1 MSGKR
6 PTRKVSRH
14 DDRDRERE
22 AASDATPD
30 AIDETATQQPAL
42 FDMVGRSAYSG
53 AVSSIGALTAESPV
67 PVARWWY
74 RRHLEQGQTPRNT
87 VESYLY
93 DLAIF
98 EKTVTARPINTITA
112 RDIAR
117 YLGDANTRSTRKRR
131 LTSVSQFF
139 AWLVNGAR
147 MLQDDPTASFY
158 PDHIPLKTPRPLF
171 SAEQQALLDAGEH
184 DSPRASLLIWLLLRL
199 GLTRGEVL
207 QLRPEHIDRADAEHP
222 VVYVYY
228 ENARWAGKERQLQ
241 ATADLTARLET
252 YLADNAAHDRASEDG
267 LLFSLLPQSVN
278 KLVDR
283 VARAAGLAVAQRRI
297 SPQTLRDTW
306 AVEMAKTGRD
316 EVALLALLG
325 LADDT
330 RNRLSVRRYVKLAAP
345 PMMGTSGDVE
355 CKANNV

>member
-6 PTRKVSRH
+6 PTRKTSRH
-14 DDRDRERE
+14 DDRERD
-22 AASDATPD
+22 AADASSETN
-30 AIDETATQQPAL
+30 DEQDTSQQPAL
-42 FDMVGRSAYSG
+42 FDMVGRSAFSG
-53 AVSSIGALTAESPV
+53 QVSSIGALTAESPL

-98 EKTVTARPINTITA
+98 EKTVIARPINTITA

-117 YLGDANTRSTRKRR
+117 FLGDANTRSTRKRR

-171 SAEQQALLDAGEH
+171 GPEQQALLDAAEL
-184 DSPRASLLIWLLLRL
+184 DSPRASLLVWLLLRL

-207 QLRPEHIDRADAEHP
+207 QLRPEHIDRADPEHP

-228 ENARWAGKERQLQ
+228 ENARWAGKERQLL
-241 ATADLTARLET
+241 ATADLSARLET
-252 YLADNAAHDRASEDG
+252 YLADLEARDRASEDG

-283 VARAAGLAVAQRRI
+283 VARAAGLQRQV

-306 AVEMAKTGRD
+306 AVEMAKAGRD

-345 PMMGTSGDVE
+345 PLAGTSGTADGS
-355 CKANNV
+355 NPSTD